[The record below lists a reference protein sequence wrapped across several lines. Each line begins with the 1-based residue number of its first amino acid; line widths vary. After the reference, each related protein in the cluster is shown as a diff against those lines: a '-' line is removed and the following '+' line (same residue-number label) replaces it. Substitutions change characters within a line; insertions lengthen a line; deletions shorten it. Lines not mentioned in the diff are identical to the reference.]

1 MDGRW
6 TQMDELLG
14 SLVVEDEALVA
25 ARTSQDVTRPGIE
38 VSPLTGSLLHLLA
51 SVTGTRRVLEFG
63 TLAGYSTI
71 WLARAVGPQGRV
83 VSLELDPDNAKVARH
98 HLTRAGVSAWVDVWC
113 GAAATTTARM
123 IEHGVEPFDMV
134 FIDADKENLPLYVER
149 AVELTRVG
157 ALIVIDNVV
166 RDGRVLHPEGDTS
179 AQGVRDALE
188 AIAANPRVSA
198 TAWQTVGAKGWD
210 GLALL
215 RKLS

>member
-1 MDGRW
+1 MNPPGP
-6 TQMDELLG
+6 
-14 SLVVEDEALVA
+14 
-25 ARTSQDVTRPGIE
+25 ARP
-38 VSPLTGSLLHLLA
+38 
-51 SVTGTRRVLEFG
+51 
-63 TLAGYSTI
+63 
-71 WLARAVGPQGRV
+71 
-83 VSLELDPDNAKVARH
+83 

-113 GAAATTTARM
+113 GAAAATTARM